1 MIVPVVF
8 LQFFSG
14 SFAIT
19 IQNRGKFTIAKK
31 KKDAS
36 GPSLPNYHVEIIKK
50 DKTLFTTKLAA
61 W

>member
-31 KKDAS
+31 KKKMLVDHHYPTIMLKS
-36 GPSLPNYHVEIIKK
+36 
-50 DKTLFTTKLAA
+50 
-61 W
+61 